1 MFTDEMME
9 KFFIHKF
16 ISSLSV
22 GLQSDIVNAFKEIL
36 EDRLEENPYATISE
50 LFVSTTADE

>member
-9 KFFIHKF
+9 KFFMHRF

-22 GLQSDIVNAFKEIL
+22 GLQSDIVNAFREIL
-36 EDRLEENPYATISE
+36 EDRLEENPYEQLSS
-50 LFVSTTADE
+50 LFVPTTTDE